1 MSVISV
7 IGPAIYTVGSVVIL
21 LVGVVAILRKKP

>member
-1 MSVISV
+1 MSV
-7 IGPAIYTVGSVVIL
+7 IGPAVYTVGSVVIL